1 MRLLIIAAALL
12 TVGSASAADIGR
24 VLLASGD
31 AFVLREGKTLK
42 LAYGEIIR
50 DKDVL
55 RTGAA
60 SNLQVRFD
68 DESIVSLR
76 ENSELGIDSFRFGKG
91 VTPENEQ
98 ALLRLVKGGLRTI
111 TGIVGRNRHQNYALR
126 TVTATI
132 GIRGTDFAATLCQN
146 DCRNDDG
153 SVAKDGL
160 YGRVIGQSS
169 GTNRISLTNQQF
181 ERNFGIDENFYVSD
195 AKSEPQRLLE
205 APGFVATRLEGRGRS
220 ENRDKTAG
228 TGNERPRTAG
238 ATQDSRGVT
247 DSTDQSPVRTI
258 VNNYAST
265 EEQLPGGTLAVLN
278 PNRGVVVAFADQLE
292 GAFAFQS
299 QFLFS
304 GSTLIGFSFTDTENG
319 NIINTT
325 GLTSASNV
333 TDTGSGSA
341 ISVSWGRWT
350 GGTAAV
356 NGNTKT
362 LGSAPNGHLH
372 YLLGEVSPVSVI
384 GAKTGTFT
392 FNRIGGTTPTDSVNT
407 INTASTFTFGA
418 INVDFTARTA
428 SLASLNMSFPTG
440 VNYSFTAVPIT
451 LKFQPA
457 GVTLEGA
464 KTNSVGCTG
473 GPCITGSPA
482 TLTVNGAFIGP
493 QGDHIGAAFR
503 TQSTAAGTTS
513 SVQVF
518 SSP

>member
-1 MRLLIIAAALL
+1 MRLLLTATLLALAATAH
-12 TVGSASAADIGR
+12 AADIGK
-24 VLLASGD
+24 VLMASGD
-31 AFVLREGKTLK
+31 AQALREGKSIK
-42 LAYGEIIR
+42 LAYGETIR

-55 RTGAA
+55 RTGPA
-60 SNLQVRFD
+60 SNLQVRFN

-98 ALLRLVKGGLRTI
+98 SLLRLVKGGLRTI
-111 TGIVGRNRHQNYALR
+111 TGLVGRNRHQNYALR

-146 DCRNDDG
+146 DCRNPDG
-153 SVAKDGL
+153 SIAKDGL
-160 YGRVIGQSS
+160 YGRVIGQSG
-169 GTNRISLTNQQF
+169 GTNRISLTNEQH
-181 ERNFGIDENFYVSD
+181 ERNFGIDENFYVAD
-195 AKSEPQRLLE
+195 TKSAPQRLLE
-205 APGFVATRLEGRGRS
+205 APGFVATRLEGRGRA
-220 ENRDKTAG
+220 ENKDKTAG
-228 TGNERPRTAG
+228 SGSEKSG
-238 ATQDSRGVT
+238 ASGASGDSRGVT
-247 DSTDQSPVRTI
+247 DRNDRTPPAPLLK
-258 VNNYAST
+258 NFAAT
-265 EEQLPGGTLAVLN
+265 EEFQSGGTLAVLN

-304 GSTLIGFSFTDTENG
+304 GSSLIGFSFTDTENG
-319 NIINTT
+319 NIIHTT
-325 GLTSASNV
+325 GLTSAANV

-350 GGTAAV
+350 AGTAAV

-362 LGSAPNGHLH
+362 LGAAPNGHLH

-384 GAKTGTFT
+384 GARTGTFT
-392 FNRIGGTTPTDSVNT
+392 FNRIGGTTPTDSVGTTNAAT
-407 INTASTFTFGA
+407 TFTFGA

-440 VNYSFTAVPIT
+440 VNYNFSAVPLT
-451 LKFQPA
+451 MKFQPA
-457 GVTLEGA
+457 GVTLEGS
-464 KTNSVGCTG
+464 KINSVGCTG
-473 GPCITGSPA
+473 GPCISGSPA

-493 QGDHIGAAFR
+493 QGDHIGAAFK
-503 TQSTAAGTTS
+503 TQSSPAGTTS

-518 SSP
+518 AQ